1 MLTKP
6 LGSFTF
12 SAAKNDDGSIDA
24 SVLQYN
30 IYGKQGDASVTFAP
44 EDLKFAVAAVA
55 DQAQYTVNLGD
66 IPGLLGANGENYA
79 FAVAAQDHAGNVA
92 DFSNVQSFPLD
103 EKAPNAISDFTY
115 VPPSA

>member
-1 MLTKP
+1 MLTRP

-12 SAAKNDDGSIDA
+12 SASKTDDGAIDT
-24 SVLQYN
+24 SVTEYG
-30 IYGKQGDASVTFAP
+30 IYGKQGDASVTFAA
-44 EDLKFAVAAVA
+44 EDLKFSVPAVA
-55 DQAQYTVNLGD
+55 DQETYTVNLAD

-79 FAVAAQDHAGNVA
+79 FAVAAKDGAGNVA

-103 EKAPNAISDFTY
+103 EKAPNAISDFLY